1 MLHTVLWE
9 ERQENDILHF
19 FTKFTLREGS
29 KKYEMV
35 SLGWKTRT
43 KIWGF
48 YLNEIVFSNNKKTV

>member
-48 YLNEIVFSNNKKTV
+48 YLNEIVF